1 LHEDPAGG
9 AVVNAQSSSSPVTP
23 VFQFHALAGL
33 PCGCV
38 AAAYRS
44 VEWAVAMVSIEARGP
59 HCVFLGHEVGRTL
72 ELHDLFDDESFED
85 TAPEQATLARS
96 DPA

>member
-1 LHEDPAGG
+1 VD
-9 AVVNAQSSSSPVTP
+9 AQVSSSSAKP

-44 VEWAVAMVSIEARGP
+44 IEWAVAMVSIEAKGP
-59 HCVFLGHEVGRTL
+59 HCVFPGHDVGRTL
-72 ELHDLFDDESFED
+72 ELHDLFDDESHDDGAGE
-85 TAPEQATLARS
+85 ETLAACPE
-96 DPA
+96 PA